1 MNYPNSKK
9 AYVKPKKTASKRGMN
24 LEDDINK
31 SNSTYLNNNV
41 AVIYKKPTPIQIV
54 NVDYPKR
61 SAAKISEAYFKV
73 PSTTDYNGIYKKKY
87 IDFEAK
93 ECESK
98 TSFPFSLIHSHQ
110 IKHLGNVLNHG
121 AIAFIILRM
130 TYYEKDYLIKA
141 DDFIKSL
148 SFSLTELEY
157 FLLIVARTAGF
168 VASAPFFSNTATPR
182 TVKVGFTVLLSVLLY
197 NVLPVSAVEY
207 STVFMYAVIVVKES
221 LTGLL
226 IGYGANICSSILN
239 FAGHMVD
246 METGLSMVTLYDPMT
261 RENTTITGSFYQ
273 YTITLMLF
281 ISGLYQYIL
290 MALKESF
297 SLIPINGA
305 IFKSD
310 ALLASMLE
318 FLTDYISIGF
328 TICLP
333 IFCCIL
339 LIISQ

>member
-110 IKHLGNVLNHG
+110 IKHLGNVLSHG

-141 DDFIKSL
+141 DDFIKYYSSTTRKSL
-148 SFSLTELEY
+148 PISW
-157 FLLIVARTAGF
+157 I
-168 VASAPFFSNTATPR
+168 ND
-182 TVKVGFTVLLSVLLY
+182 
-197 NVLPVSAVEY
+197 
-207 STVFMYAVIVVKES
+207 
-221 LTGLL
+221 
-226 IGYGANICSSILN
+226 YGHEIKSS
-239 FAGHMVD
+239 
-246 METGLSMVTLYDPMT
+246 
-261 RENTTITGSFYQ
+261 
-273 YTITLMLF
+273 YTI
-281 ISGLYQYIL
+281 
-290 MALKESF
+290 
-297 SLIPINGA
+297 PC
-305 IFKSD
+305 
-310 ALLASMLE
+310 
-318 FLTDYISIGF
+318 DYLS
-328 TICLP
+328 TIDKIYKL
-333 IFCCIL
+333 
-339 LIISQ
+339 